1 MALRDALHGF
11 STRLASDGRVQ
22 QLLLPLR
29 DGLTLATLAPPDGPG
44 GLAAAAAA
52 SAAEQA
58 GEEPAG
64 EEKLVAGASGSG
76 GADGRLAAYLR
87 LAGSAEP
94 AAAQA
99 LRLSAAGGA
108 VAGAAP
114 VQQGRLLHMLVR
126 LSRARR
132 VLEVGCFS
140 GYAALWMGL
149 ALPEGGSLLSLE
161 RDERAAA
168 VARRHLDAAG
178 VGSRVEVRLGDALEA
193 LRALPEGEPPFDVV
207 VLGPASAER
216 LQQAARHLAPAG
228 LLVLVHTPAGPGG
241 VGEGGESLL
250 AAQVGTAVEM
260 VHGAL
265 PGSHAVVLPSPDGDG
280 GLLTLC
286 VRSGPDDARLSRL

>member
-1 MALRDALHGF
+1 MLLARLISVASTTLIAVSPRATPPCRRAGWHSPVAGLTAAAYAVDIAEHLTSSEPACFEALRDE
-11 STRLASDGRVQ
+11 TQ
-22 QLLLPLR
+22 QR
-29 DGLTLATLAPPDGPG
+29 WPG
-44 GLAAAAAA
+44 GAHMV
-52 SAAEQA
+52 S
-58 GEEPAG
+58 
-64 EEKLVAGASGSG
+64 GA
-76 GADGRLAAYLR
+76 
-87 LAGSAEP
+87 
-94 AAAQA
+94 
-99 LRLSAAGGA
+99 
-108 VAGAAP
+108 
-114 VQQGRLLHMLVR
+114 QQGRLLHMLVR